1 MSCKGWSEGELSR
14 RSGVTQPTIHRI
26 ITGESK
32 SPKRDNVERIA
43 KALRVPAEWLW
54 VGGVRPDLANEPI
67 SNVELA
73 LQPTRSFSYPEI
85 SWVQAGSAMEAVE
98 LSNVAACPMHTSD
111 VWAGD
116 NGFWLRVVGASMTS
130 SSGDSFPEGFLIL
143 VAPDIEPRHGQYVV
157 ARMIDTNEATF
168 KQLVRD
174 AGELFLK
181 PLNNSYPTK
190 PIDDTWEVVG
200 TVVDG
205 KMPKSVFF

>member
-1 MSCKGWSEGELSR
+1 MGGKGWSEGELSR

-54 VGGVRPDLANEPI
+54 VGGVRPDLVNEPI

-98 LSNVAACPMHTSD
+98 LSNVAACPRHTSD

-130 SSGDSFPEGFLIL
+130 SSGASFPEGFLIL

-157 ARMIDTNEATF
+157 ARMVDTNEATF

-174 AGELFLK
+174 AGELYLK
-181 PLNNSYPTK
+181 PLNTSYPTK
-190 PIDDTWEVVG
+190 PIDDAWEMVG